1 MKYLKIKAGLLI
13 LLSTFT
19 VFTSCKKD
27 WLDINDNPNN
37 PTDEN
42 ITPELIFNRAA
53 VGVAAR
59 QASGNFRFLNSWLGY
74 FSAAGDFAIVQDE
87 TTYNL
92 DFSFSDPI
100 WGNHYDIL
108 FDLYQVK
115 TKALAQGD
123 TVMAGASMILS
134 AKLWQELVDMF
145 GNIPYFQAFKNSQTR
160 TPAYDD
166 DKAIYDDL
174 QKVLDTAKTYVMKT
188 PKLNFNTYIGSV
200 VQIGND
206 EVGGPA
212 TNVPGKQQHWVEFA
226 NTLKLRMLIHQ
237 SEVPGFNPAP
247 EITKIS
253 GPGGVLNILRQN
265 ETVNVNP
272 GFVNEE
278 DKQSFFYANYGYT
291 PAGADANTSTRANN
305 YIVNILKGNNDA
317 RLNRFFAPVSGNV
330 VGTTFGLVAGN
341 PGGSASSKFGP
352 GLASSA
358 TQDAWIFPSFESLFL
373 EAEAVVRG
381 WTTGNAQ
388 TTYESA
394 VAESFYWLNILPDST
409 AHQRD
414 SAIYEAYLT
423 DVPTANWANSGGTVQ
438 EKVRFIAFQ
447 KYIALTGIDPIE
459 AWVDVRRLNMLPA
472 GYISVN
478 PGRVSNTLPA
488 RLPYPQTEYTTNS
501 ANVNAQGSI
510 NIFTSKIF
518 WQP

>member
-1 MKYLKIKAGLLI
+1 MKYLKIKTGLLV
-13 LLSTFT
+13 LVAALM
-19 VFTSCKKD
+19 VFTSCKKG

-59 QASGNFRFLNSWLGY
+59 QVSGNFRFLNSWLGY
-74 FSAAGDFAIVQDE
+74 FSASGDFAIVQDE
-87 TTYNL
+87 TTYNV

-100 WGNHYDIL
+100 WQNHYDVL
-108 FDLYQVK
+108 FDLYQAK

-145 GNIPYFQAFKNSQTR
+145 GNIPYSQAFRNSETR

-174 QKVLDTAKTYVMKT
+174 QKVLDTAKGYVMKT
-188 PKLNFNTYIGSV
+188 PRLNFNTYIGNV

-206 EVGGPA
+206 EAGGLP

-237 SEVPGFNPAP
+237 SQVAGFNPAP
-247 EITKIS
+247 EIAKIS
-253 GPGGVLNILRQN
+253 TGGMLNILREG

-291 PAGADANTSTRANN
+291 PTGADANTSTRANN
-305 YIVNILKGNNDA
+305 YIVNILKGNNDP
-317 RLNRFFAPVSGNV
+317 RLTRFFAPVSGNV
-330 VGTTFGLVAGN
+330 VGTTFGLATGN
-341 PGGSASSKFGP
+341 PGGAASSKFGP
-352 GLASSA
+352 GLMASA

-373 EAEAVVRG
+373 EAEAIVRG
-381 WTTGNAQ
+381 WVTGNAQ
-388 TTYESA
+388 TAYENA
-394 VAESFYWLNILPDST
+394 VRESFVWLGVPN
-409 AHQRD
+409 
-414 SAIYEAYLT
+414 AISEANTYMT
-423 DVPTANWANSGGTVQ
+423 NPTANWANSGATVLD
-438 EKVRFIAFQ
+438 KAKFIAFQ

-472 GYISVN
+472 GYITVN
-478 PGRVSNTLPA
+478 PGRISNTLPS
-488 RLPYPQTEYTTNS
+488 RLPYPQLEYTTNS
-501 ANVNAQGSI
+501 SNVNAQGSI
-510 NIFTSKIF
+510 DLFTSKIF